1 MTVVMLSSFLFR
13 IIVGVTLLDSI
24 IGLLLSTL
32 AISILG
38 AWLVSFY
45 VSVFL
50 SFLLI
55 LIYSGR
61 VLVIFSYFVSLI
73 RRLARNYFQVGL
85 LLIISLPFF
94 CSFTWGEASLRMAN
108 NVFCLF
114 DENVSWM
121 VTFIA
126 FILIFALLGVV
137 KLVGWSLGALRGF
150 FFLGVNKNRSSS
162 EGLMKVKILP

>member
-13 IIVGVTLLDSI
+13 IIAGVTLLDSI

-32 AISILG
+32 AISIFG

-94 CSFTWGEASLRMAN
+94 CSFT
-108 NVFCLF
+108 
-114 DENVSWM
+114 
-121 VTFIA
+121 
-126 FILIFALLGVV
+126 
-137 KLVGWSLGALRGF
+137 
-150 FFLGVNKNRSSS
+150 
-162 EGLMKVKILP
+162 